1 MRIVCTH
8 SFVKSDLLY
17 LKKNIPNGDIIVPS
31 NYTDKGIMDACH
43 KGVDV
48 FLGPPPTEEI
58 LKKVVSKLKFIQ
70 IPWNGVDRI
79 DFSTCKKLNIKCFN
93 SHSNSDSV
101 AELGLGLLFSL
112 LKKIPFH
119 DSELKKGK
127 WHRPGDPEEFFPPTL
142 LKGKTIGYF
151 GFGAINQNIY
161 QMLTGI
167 KLKHVACVTSSREKE
182 NIKFFN
188 FSEIEDFV
196 SSSDIIFIA
205 APLTNKTRD
214 VFDDHILSKIK
225 VRGYIINLSRAEI
238 IKEQSLID
246 ALKSSLA
253 GAAIDVWYHYP
264 KRGDSRSLP
273 CSKTLLE
280 CKNLIASPHRGGYS
294 EEGIPHLLDVVE
306 NLNNFM
312 HNLEIKNLINL
323 ERGY

>member
-1 MRIVCTH
+1 MKIVCTH
-8 SFVKSDLLY
+8 SFIKSDLVY
-17 LKKNIPNGDIIVPS
+17 LKKNVPNGEFIVPS
-31 NYTDKGIMDACH
+31 NYTDKGIMNACL

-48 FLGPPPTEEI
+48 FLGPPPSEKI

-70 IPWNGVDRI
+70 IPWNGVDSI
-79 DFSTCKKLNIKCFN
+79 DFSGCKKLNIKCLN
-93 SHSNSDSV
+93 SHSNSENV

-112 LKKIPFH
+112 LKMIPFH
-119 DSELKKGK
+119 DIQLKKGK
-127 WHRPGDPEEFFPPTL
+127 WHRPSDREGFFPPTL

-306 NLNNFM
+306 NLNNFI
-312 HNLEIKNLINL
+312 HNLGLKNLINL